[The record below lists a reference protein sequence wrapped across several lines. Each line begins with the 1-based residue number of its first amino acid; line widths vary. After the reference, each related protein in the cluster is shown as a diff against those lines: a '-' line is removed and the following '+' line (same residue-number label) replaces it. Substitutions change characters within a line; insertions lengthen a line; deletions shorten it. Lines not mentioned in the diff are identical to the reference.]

1 MGKAVIYGS
10 AKSDK
15 ASTADA
21 EKQFQ
26 AGKEYAEI
34 HQKEVF
40 DYRFDISSSDQTDQ
54 RPGLQAVLDMAAAG
68 EVDTVIVSDLSKI
81 SPSIAEV
88 AKWLDKAKKSGARV
102 ISRKGCGGDVFSPEN
117 QALAACMRR
126 FLPHE
131 EKQRR

>member
-15 ASTADA
+15 SSTAEA

-68 EVDTVIVSDLSKI
+68 KVDMVIVSDLSKI
-81 SPSIAEV
+81 SPNIAEA

-117 QALAACMRR
+117 QALAACMHR

-131 EKQRR
+131 GKQKR

>member
-15 ASTADA
+15 SSTVEM
-21 EKQFQ
+21 EKQFR

-34 HQKEVF
+34 HQKEIF

-68 EVDTVIVSDLSKI
+68 KVDTIIVSDLSKI
-81 SPSIAEV
+81 SPNIAEA
-88 AKWLDKAKKSGARV
+88 AKWLDKAEKSGIRV
-102 ISRKGCGGDVFSPEN
+102 IFRKGCGGDVFSPEN
-117 QALAACMRR
+117 QALAACIHR

-131 EKQRR
+131 EKQKR